1 MGIFGTI
8 FGYPLGFIM
17 WLVYAVFK
25 NYGVSIVLFTLIT
38 RLIILPLSVKQQRS
52 TASMQAIQPKL
63 ERLKKQYANN
73 QEKLNEE
80 TMKLYTEEN
89 INPMASCLPTLIQF
103 PILFG
108 IIDVVYRP
116 ITHILHVNKDIIS
129 KATEIAQA
137 YFVNEGNNFK
147 SRPELYIIKLFNMD
161 PSQLADLPELT
172 EKLASFKNTLFGLD
186 LGLVPNIVFDAEEKA
201 RMGVTSGQAAALF
214 LIPILSGVFQ
224 LAITIYSQIRS
235 KKMNPDSSANPMG
248 GAMAMLYIMPIFS
261 VWIAYSFPAGIGF
274 YWIVSSFLSLIQTI
288 VLNKIYTPEYV
299 AKLDERDREKK
310 KSKKPGRMQ
319 EMYKQMLEQQQAQL
333 AQQNGGA
340 APKKELT
347 AEQKISKSKQQEL
360 ESKIIA
366 EARRRQAEKY
376 GDEYNENDD

>member
-1 MGIFGTI
+1 
-8 FGYPLGFIM
+8 
-17 WLVYAVFK
+17 
-25 NYGVSIVLFTLIT
+25 
-38 RLIILPLSVKQQRS
+38 
-52 TASMQAIQPKL
+52 
-63 ERLKKQYANN
+63 
-73 QEKLNEE
+73 
-80 TMKLYTEEN
+80 
-89 INPMASCLPTLIQF
+89 MASCLPTLIQF

-147 SRPELYIIKLFNMD
+147 SRPELYIIKLFNID
-161 PSQLADLPELT
+161 PSQFADLPDLT
-172 EKLASFKNTLFGLD
+172 SKLADFKNTLFGLD

-310 KSKKPGRMQ
+310 KSKKPSRMQ